1 MAWAIGAVSFATVD
15 MATLGTLPVNHVAV
29 LVGTALVLLAGHI
42 VIRRLAPH
50 ADPVLYPVAAMINL
64 MGLGMIHRLDIA
76 DQLRAEANDRGGAQ
90 PTPSPRPRGC
100 SWRWRSSR

>member
-1 MAWAIGAVSFATVD
+1 M
-15 MATLGTLPVNHVAV
+15 
-29 LVGTALVLLAGHI
+29 
-42 VIRRLAPH
+42 IRRLAPH

-64 MGLGMIHRLDIA
+64 MGLVMIRLDIA
-76 DQLRAEANDRGGAQ
+76 DQLRAEANDRRCPA